1 MRARCRAIKSALD
14 QWRRST
20 ASAQRAAPNAATPMP
35 GTGRALKIRG
45 RGLRPLNAATFI
57 AREAPK
63 PTVSNRRPASPP
75 DEILLTRADTAE
87 GLPNGDAPSPEPE
100 GLAPGVALLGLD
112 EPEVVDGDC
121 RP

>member
-1 MRARCRAIKSALD
+1 M
-14 QWRRST
+14 
-20 ASAQRAAPNAATPMP
+20 
-35 GTGRALKIRG
+35 
-45 RGLRPLNAATFI
+45 RPLNAATFI
-57 AREAPK
+57 AREAPQPNVARPTNRK